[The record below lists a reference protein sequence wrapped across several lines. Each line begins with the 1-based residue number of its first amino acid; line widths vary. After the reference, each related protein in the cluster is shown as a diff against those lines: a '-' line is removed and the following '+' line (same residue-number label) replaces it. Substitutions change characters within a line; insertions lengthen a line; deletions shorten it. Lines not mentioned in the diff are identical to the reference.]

1 VRFVELVGWLVGEVV
16 MVVAVGLVV
25 GACVGWCQD
34 VSLFASPSRWFCNDR
49 RAMVPMT
56 MVM

>member
-1 VRFVELVGWLVGEVV
+1 MLVGWLVGEVV
-16 MVVAVGLVV
+16 MVVVVGLVV
-25 GACVGWCQD
+25 GACVGWCPD
-34 VSLFASPSRWFCNDR
+34 VSLFASPSRWFCSDR

>member
-1 VRFVELVGWLVGEVV
+1 MRFVVLVGWLVGEVV
-16 MVVAVGLVV
+16 MVVVVGLVV
-25 GACVGWCQD
+25 GACVGWCPD
-34 VSLFASPSRWFCNDR
+34 VSLFASPSRWFCSVR

>member
-1 VRFVELVGWLVGEVV
+1 MLVGWLVGEVV
-16 MVVAVGLVV
+16 MVVVVGLVV
-25 GACVGWCQD
+25 GACVGWCPD